1 MAKLTSW
8 ILWSIYSAIIWL
20 LFLIPAIFVW
30 ARTVDGT
37 GASQTFESRMIS
49 LMVLMVF
56 FLVPFIIQ
64 VIWLICNIVFYRPS
78 SR

>member
-20 LFLIPAIFVW
+20 LFLIPAIFIW
-30 ARTVDGT
+30 LRTVDGT

-64 VIWLICNIVFYRPS
+64 IIWLICNIVFYRPS

>member
-1 MAKLTSW
+1 MTKSTSW
-8 ILWSIYSAIIWL
+8 ILWSIYSAVIWL

-30 ARTVDGT
+30 VRTVDGT

-64 VIWLICNIVFYRPS
+64 IIWLIGNIVFYRTS
-78 SR
+78 SP

>member
-20 LFLIPAIFVW
+20 LFLIPAIFIW
-30 ARTVDGT
+30 LRTVDGT

-64 VIWLICNIVFYRPS
+64 IIWLICNIVFYRPP